1 MNFSALES
9 LHQET
14 IFLDHNISGTTLSR
28 MLRAQ
33 GLRVLALEQV
43 FGRSKVPD
51 LEWLEKVGIR
61 KWIAF
66 TDDRGVIQENADFLF
81 TSDVRL
87 FVVHFKFRDGKHLA
101 DEIRARLGEINIR
114 CRGRG
119 PFVYEMYAGHI
130 SRVNVRKYFR
140 DPPG

>member
-1 MNFSALES
+1 MNFSELDS
-9 LHQET
+9 LRQET
-14 IFLDHNISGTTLSR
+14 IFLDHNISGTTVSR
-28 MLRAQ
+28 MLRDK

-43 FGRSKVPD
+43 FGRSQVPD

-66 TDDRGVIQENADFLF
+66 TDDRGVIRQNAEFLF
-81 TSDVRL
+81 ISDVRL
-87 FVVHFKFRDGKHLA
+87 FVIHFKFRDGKHLA
-101 DEIRARLGEINIR
+101 EELRARLREINSR

-119 PFVYEMYAGHI
+119 PFVYEMHAGHI

-140 DPPG
+140 DLPR